1 MMMAL
6 GFLVACCFSLR
17 MTLFVC
23 FLSFF
28 DGRVDGLM
36 VCFDAHFSIELFF
49 DILTSAA
56 CCDVARAVIS
66 R

>member
-28 DGRVDGLM
+28 GGMDGSIM
-36 VCFDAHFSIELFF
+36 WFDAHFQLSCF
-49 DILTSAA
+49 DIFASAA
-56 CCDVARAVIS
+56 CCDVACAVLS